1 LETERYKIPVGG
13 EMSYLGYPDF
23 FEPYIKKVEQTRP
36 ARVEKRKKGEEFPFM
51 SLQERQEMLKYHP
64 DYREE
69 GRREIKIGPSKGYRI
84 AHEFV
89 DLLEARSRVDPDKV
103 DLSRVDYETDV
114 LVIGGGGAATV
125 AALIAEENGAQVL
138 IATKLRHGDAN
149 TMMAEGGIQAA
160 TKREKDSPYYHYL
173 DVLGGGHFKN
183 DPDIVAAFV
192 KQAPDALQWLESLG
206 VMFSKFPDGRLG
218 AMHGGGTCRKR
229 MHYCAD
235 LSGLEIMRTVRDEAR
250 NRANIKVLEFSPAVE
265 LILDEHKQCAGAV
278 LYNMETEEYLV
289 ARAKAVILA
298 TGGAGR
304 LHVQGFM
311 TTNHYGATADGIVLG
326 YRAGVPLSFLHTV
339 QYHPTGVVFP
349 EQIEGWLITE
359 RFRSEGSD
367 IVNAHGE
374 KFVNEREPR
383 DVEAARFIK
392 ECLDGNGV
400 PTPTGKVGVW
410 LDSPMLDILHGE
422 GRVRTAFVGKWKVYD
437 RLGIDISKAPMLVYP
452 TLHYQNGGLKD
463 NAECETAVPG
473 LYVAGEVTG
482 GLHGENRLMGN
493 SLMDIVVFGRVAGK
507 NAAIFAREKVKKG
520 KLTLKHVKRYHE
532 ELKEAGITTD
542 RIAPMLLPDYT
553 TPEVKEKQLTVS
565 YLGTLR

>member
-1 LETERYKIPVGG
+1 
-13 EMSYLGYPDF
+13 MSYSGYPDF
-23 FEPYIKKVEQTRP
+23 FKPYIRKVEETRP
-36 ARVEKRKKGEEFPFM
+36 ARVEKSRRGEEFPFM
-51 SLQERQEMLKYHP
+51 SLKERQEMLKYHP

-69 GRREIKIGPSKGYRI
+69 GRREIRIGPNKGYKI

-103 DLSRVDYETDV
+103 GLTRADYKTDV
-114 LVIGGGGAATV
+114 LIIGGGGAATI

-138 IATKLRHGDAN
+138 MATKLRHGDAN

-160 TKREKDSPYYHYL
+160 TKREKDSLYYHYL
-173 DVLGGGHFKN
+173 DAMGGGHFKN
-183 DPDIVAAFV
+183 VPDIVATFV
-192 KQAPDALQWLESLG
+192 KQAPDALQWLEDLG
-206 VMFSKFPDGRLG
+206 VLFSKFPDGRLES
-218 AMHGGGTCRKR
+218 MHGGGTCRKR

-235 LSGLEIMRTVRDEAR
+235 LSGMEIMRVVRDEAR
-250 NRANIKVLEFSPAVE
+250 NRRNIRVLEFSPAVE
-265 LILDEHKQCAGAV
+265 LILNEHGQCAGAL

-289 ARAKAVILA
+289 AKAKVVILA
-298 TGGAGR
+298 TGGSGR
-304 LHVQGFM
+304 LHVQGLM
-311 TTNHYGATADGIVLG
+311 TTNHYGATADGIVIG
-326 YRAGVPLSFLHTV
+326 YRTGASLAFLHTV

-359 RFRSEGSD
+359 RFRAEGAD
-367 IVNAHGE
+367 IVNVHGE

-383 DVEAARFIK
+383 DVESARFIR

-400 PTPTGKVGVW
+400 STPTGKVGVW
-410 LDSPMLDILHGE
+410 LDSPMLDVLHGE

-493 SLMDIVVFGRVAGK
+493 SLMDIVVFGRIAGR
-507 NAAIFAREKVKKG
+507 NAAIFAREKAKEG
-520 KLTLKHVKRYHE
+520 KLTLKHVKRYHK
-532 ELKEAGITTD
+532 ELQEAGIITD
-542 RIAPMLLPDYT
+542 RVAPMLLPDYT
-553 TPEVKEKQLTVS
+553 SPEVKEKQLTVS
-565 YLGTLR
+565 RPRTGG

>member
-1 LETERYKIPVGG
+1 
-13 EMSYLGYPDF
+13 MSYLGYPDF
-23 FEPYIKKVEQTRP
+23 LEPHIRKVEATRP

-51 SLQERQEMLKYHP
+51 SLEERQEILKYHP
-64 DYREE
+64 DYKEE
-69 GRREIKIGPSKGYRI
+69 GRREIRVGASKGYRI

-89 DLLEARSRVDPDKV
+89 DLLEARSKVDPDKV
-103 DLSRVDYETDV
+103 SLSRHDYEADV
-114 LVIGGGGAATV
+114 LIIGGGGAATI
-125 AALIAEENGAQVL
+125 AALIAEANGAQVL

-149 TMMAEGGIQAA
+149 SVMAEGGIQAA
-160 TKREKDSPYYHYL
+160 TKSEKDSPYFHYL
-173 DVLGGGHFKN
+173 DVMGGGHFKN
-183 DPDIVAAFV
+183 DADIVAALV
-192 KQAPDALQWLESLG
+192 KQAPDALRWLESLG
-206 VMFSKFPDGRLG
+206 VIFSKFPDGRLD

-235 LSGLEIMRTVRDEAR
+235 LTGLEIMRTVRDEAR
-250 NRANIKVLEFSPAVE
+250 NRANITVLEFSPAVE
-265 LILDEHKQCAGAV
+265 LILNEHGQVAGAL
-278 LYNMETEEYLV
+278 LYNMETGEYLV
-289 ARAKAVILA
+289 AKARAVILA

-326 YRAGVPLSFLHTV
+326 YRVGVPLAFMHTV

-359 RFRSEGSD
+359 RFRAEGAD
-367 IVNAHGE
+367 ILNAHGE

-383 DVEAARFIK
+383 DVESARFIK

-437 RLGIDISKAPMLVYP
+437 RLGIDMSRAPTLVYP
-452 TLHYQNGGLKD
+452 TLHYQNGGLQD

-493 SLMDIVVFGRVAGK
+493 SLMDIVVFGRIAGR
-507 NAAIFAREKVKKG
+507 NAAIFAREKAKDG
-520 KLTLKHVKRYHE
+520 GLTMEHVKRYHG
-532 ELKEAGITTD
+532 ELEEAGIVTD
-542 RIAPMLLPDYT
+542 RVAPILLPDYAR
-553 TPEVKEKQLTVS
+553 PEVKKKRLTVN
-565 YLGTLR
+565 YLETSM

>member
-1 LETERYKIPVGG
+1 
-13 EMSYLGYPDF
+13 MSYLGYPDF

-36 ARVEKRKKGEEFPFM
+36 ARVEKRKKGDEFPFM
-51 SLQERQEMLKYHP
+51 SLEERQEILKHHP
-64 DYREE
+64 DYKGE
-69 GRREIKIGPSKGYRI
+69 GRREIKVGPNKGYRI

-103 DLSRVDYETDV
+103 DLSRIDYETDV
-114 LVIGGGGAATV
+114 LIIGGGGAATI

-138 IATKLRHGDAN
+138 TATKLRYGDAN

-160 TKREKDSPYYHYL
+160 TKGGKDSLYYHYL
-173 DVLGGGHFKN
+173 DVMGGGHFKN
-183 DPDIVAAFV
+183 DPDIVATFV
-192 KQAPDALQWLESLG
+192 KQAPDALQWLENLG
-206 VMFSKFPDGRLG
+206 VMFSKFPDGRLE

-265 LILDEHKQCAGAV
+265 LILNEHGQCAGAL

-326 YRAGVPLSFLHTV
+326 YRAGVPLAFMHTV

-367 IVNAHGE
+367 ILNVHGE

-383 DVEAARFIK
+383 DVESARFIK
-392 ECLDGNGV
+392 ECLDGKGV
-400 PTPTGKVGVW
+400 PTLTEKVGIW

-473 LYVAGEVTG
+473 LYVAGEITG

-493 SLMDIVVFGRVAGK
+493 SLMDIVVFGRIAGR
-507 NAAIFAREKVKKG
+507 NAAIFVREKAKEG
-520 KLTLKHVKRYHE
+520 KLTLEHVERYRK
-532 ELKEAGITTD
+532 ELEEAGIITD
-542 RIAPMLLPDYT
+542 RVAPMLLPDYT
-553 TPEVKEKQLTVS
+553 RPEVKEKQLTVS

>member
-1 LETERYKIPVGG
+1 
-13 EMSYLGYPDF
+13 MSYLGYPDF
-23 FEPYIKKVEQTRP
+23 FEPYIKKVEATRP
-36 ARVEKRKKGEEFPFM
+36 GRVENRQKGEEFTFM
-51 SLQERQEMLKYHP
+51 SLEERQEMLKYHP
-64 DYREE
+64 DYRDE

-89 DLLEARSRVDPDKV
+89 DLLEARSRVDPDKI

-114 LVIGGGGAATV
+114 LIIGGGGAATI
-125 AALIAEENGAQVL
+125 AAIIAEENGTQVL
-138 IATKLRHGDAN
+138 MATKLRHGDAN

-160 TKREKDSPYYHYL
+160 SKTGKDSPYYHYL
-173 DVLGGGHFKN
+173 DVQGGGHFKN
-183 DPDIVAAFV
+183 DPDIVATFV
-192 KQAPDALQWLESLG
+192 KQAPDALQWLEGLG
-206 VMFSKFPDGRLG
+206 VMFSKSPDGTLG

-235 LSGLEIMRTVRDEAR
+235 LSGMEIMRTVRDEAR
-250 NRANIKVLEFSPAVE
+250 NRPNIKVLEFSPAVE
-265 LILDEHKQCAGAV
+265 LVLNEYGQCAGAV
-278 LYNMETEEYLV
+278 LYNMETEEYSV

-311 TTNHYGATADGIVLG
+311 TTNHYGATADGVVLG

-367 IVNAHGE
+367 IVNANGE

-392 ECLDGNGV
+392 ECLDGKGV

-493 SLMDIVVFGRVAGK
+493 SLMDLVVFGRIAGK
-507 NAAIFAREKVKKG
+507 NAALFAREKARDG
-520 KLTLKHVKRYHE
+520 EPTLKHVKAYLK
-532 ELKEAGITTD
+532 ELKDAGIKTD
-542 RIAPMLLPDYT
+542 RVAPMLLPDYT
-553 TPEVKEKQLTVS
+553 PAEVKEKQLTVS
-565 YLGTLR
+565 YLGSLR

>member
-1 LETERYKIPVGG
+1 
-13 EMSYLGYPDF
+13 
-23 FEPYIKKVEQTRP
+23 
-36 ARVEKRKKGEEFPFM
+36 
-51 SLQERQEMLKYHP
+51 
-64 DYREE
+64 
-69 GRREIKIGPSKGYRI
+69 
-84 AHEFV
+84 
-89 DLLEARSRVDPDKV
+89 
-103 DLSRVDYETDV
+103 
-114 LVIGGGGAATV
+114 
-125 AALIAEENGAQVL
+125 
-138 IATKLRHGDAN
+138 
-149 TMMAEGGIQAA
+149 
-160 TKREKDSPYYHYL
+160 
-173 DVLGGGHFKN
+173 VLGGGHFKN
-183 DPDIVAAFV
+183 DPDVVAAFV

-206 VMFSKFPDGRLG
+206 VMFSKFPDGRLVT
-218 AMHGGGTCRKR
+218 MHGGGTCRKR

-235 LSGLEIMRTVRDEAR
+235 LSGMEIMRTVRDEAR
-250 NRANIKVLEFSPAVE
+250 NRPNITVLEFSPAVE
-265 LILDEHKQCAGAV
+265 LILNEHGQCAGAV

-367 IVNAHGE
+367 IVNANGE

-383 DVEAARFIK
+383 DVEASRFIK

-422 GRVRTAFVGKWKVYD
+422 GRVSTAFVGKWKVYD

-493 SLMDIVVFGRVAGK
+493 SLMDIVVFGRIAGR
-507 NAAIFAREKVKKG
+507 NAAMFASEKARDG
-520 KLTLKHVKRYHE
+520 ELTLEHVKAYLK
-532 ELKEAGITTD
+532 ELKEAGIKTD
-542 RIAPMLLPDYT
+542 RVAPMLLPDYT
-553 TPEVKEKQLTVS
+553 PTGVKEKQLTVS
-565 YLGTLR
+565 YLGSLR

>member
-1 LETERYKIPVGG
+1 
-13 EMSYLGYPDF
+13 MSYLGYPDF
-23 FEPYIKKVEQTRP
+23 FEPYIKKVEGTRP
-36 ARVEKRKKGEEFPFM
+36 ARIEKRKKGEEFTFM
-51 SLQERQEMLKYHP
+51 SLEERQDMLKYHP
-64 DYREE
+64 DYKEE
-69 GRREIKIGPSKGYRI
+69 GRREIKVGSSKGYRI

-89 DLLEARSRVDPDKV
+89 DLLEAKSRVDPDRV
-103 DLSRVDYETDV
+103 DLSTVDYETDV

-125 AALIAEENGAQVL
+125 AALIAQENGAQVL
-138 IATKLRHGDAN
+138 MATKLRHGDSN

-235 LSGLEIMRTVRDEAR
+235 LSGMEIMRTVRDEAR
-250 NRANIKVLEFSPAVE
+250 NRPNIKVLEFSPAVE
-265 LILDEHKQCAGAV
+265 LILNEHGQCAGAV

-298 TGGAGR
+298 TGGSGR

-359 RFRSEGSD
+359 RFRSEGAD
-367 IVNAHGE
+367 VLNVHGE

-383 DVEAARFIK
+383 DVESARFIK

-463 NAECETAVPG
+463 NAECETVLPG

-493 SLMDIVVFGRVAGK
+493 SLMDIVVFGRIAGK
-507 NAAIFAREKVKKG
+507 NAAVFAREKAKDG
-520 KLTLKHVKRYHE
+520 ELTLKHVKAYLK
-532 ELKEAGITTD
+532 ELKEAGIVTD
-542 RIAPMLLPDYT
+542 RVAPMLLPDYT
-553 TPEVKEKQLTVS
+553 TSEVKEKQLTVS

>member
-1 LETERYKIPVGG
+1 
-13 EMSYLGYPDF
+13 MSYLGYPDF
-23 FEPYIKKVEQTRP
+23 FKPYIKKVEETRP
-36 ARVEKRKKGEEFPFM
+36 ARVEKRRRGEEFPFM
-51 SLQERQEMLKYHP
+51 SLKERQEMLRYHP
-64 DYREE
+64 DYKEE
-69 GRREIKIGPSKGYRI
+69 GRREIKVGPNKGYKI

-103 DLSRVDYETDV
+103 DLTRADYETDV
-114 LVIGGGGAATV
+114 LIIGGGGAATI

-138 IATKLRHGDAN
+138 MATKLRHGDAN

-160 TKREKDSPYYHYL
+160 TKRKKDSPYYHYL
-173 DVLGGGHFKN
+173 DVMGGGHFKN
-183 DPDIVAAFV
+183 DPDIVATFV
-192 KQAPDALQWLESLG
+192 KQAPDALQWLENLG
-206 VMFSKFPDGRLG
+206 VLFSKFPDGRLE

-229 MHYCAD
+229 MYYCAD
-235 LSGLEIMRTVRDEAR
+235 LSGMEIMRVVRDEAR
-250 NRANIKVLEFSPAVE
+250 NRRNIRVLEFSPAVE
-265 LILDEHKQCAGAV
+265 LILNEHGQCAGAL

-289 ARAKAVILA
+289 AKAKVVVLA
-298 TGGAGR
+298 TGGSGR

-311 TTNHYGATADGIVLG
+311 TTNHYGATADGIVIG
-326 YRAGVPLSFLHTV
+326 YRAGASLAFLHTV

-359 RFRSEGSD
+359 RFRAEGAD
-367 IVNAHGE
+367 IVNVHGE

-383 DVEAARFIK
+383 DVESARFIR

-400 PTPTGKVGVW
+400 PTPTGKVGAW
-410 LDSPMLDILHGE
+410 LDSPMLDVLHGE

-493 SLMDIVVFGRVAGK
+493 SLMDIVVFGRIAGR
-507 NAAIFAREKVKKG
+507 NAAIFAREKAKEG
-520 KLTLKHVKRYHE
+520 KLTLKHVKRYHK
-532 ELKEAGITTD
+532 ELQEAGIITD
-542 RIAPMLLPDYT
+542 RVAPMLLPDYT
-553 TPEVKEKQLTVS
+553 SPEVKEKQLTVS
-565 YLGTLR
+565 RPRTGG

>member
-1 LETERYKIPVGG
+1 
-13 EMSYLGYPDF
+13 MSYLGYPDF
-23 FEPYIKKVEQTRP
+23 FEPYIKKVEGTRP
-36 ARVEKRKKGEEFPFM
+36 ARLEKRKKGEEFTFM

-64 DYREE
+64 DYKEE
-69 GRREIKIGPSKGYRI
+69 GRREIKVGPSKGYRI

-89 DLLEARSRVDPDKV
+89 DLLEARSRVDPDKI
-103 DLSRVDYETDV
+103 DLSGVDWETDV

-125 AALIAEENGAQVL
+125 AALIAGENGARVL
-138 IATKLRHGDAN
+138 MATKLRHGDAN

-160 TKREKDSPYYHYL
+160 SKREKDSPYYHYL

-183 DPDIVAAFV
+183 DPDVVAAFV

-206 VMFSKFPDGRLG
+206 VMFSKFPDGRLVT
-218 AMHGGGTCRKR
+218 MHGGGTCRKR

-235 LSGLEIMRTVRDEAR
+235 LSGMEIMRTVRDEAR
-250 NRANIKVLEFSPAVE
+250 NRPNITVLEFSPAVE
-265 LILDEHKQCAGAV
+265 LILNEHGQCGGAV

-289 ARAKAVILA
+289 ATAKAVILA
-298 TGGAGR
+298 TGGGGR

-367 IVNAHGE
+367 IVNANGE

-383 DVEAARFIK
+383 DVEASRFIK

-422 GRVRTAFVGKWKVYD
+422 GRVSTAFVGKWKVYD

-493 SLMDIVVFGRVAGK
+493 SLMDIVVFGRIAGR
-507 NAAIFAREKVKKG
+507 NAAMFASEKARDG
-520 KLTLKHVKRYHE
+520 ELTLEHVKAYLKE
-532 ELKEAGITTD
+532 FKEAGIKTD
-542 RIAPMLLPDYT
+542 RVAPMLLPDYT
-553 TPEVKEKQLTVS
+553 PTEVKEKQLTVS
-565 YLGTLR
+565 YLGSLR

>member
-1 LETERYKIPVGG
+1 
-13 EMSYLGYPDF
+13 MSYLGYPDF
-23 FEPYIKKVEQTRP
+23 FEPYIRKVEGTRP

-51 SLQERQEMLKYHP
+51 SLQERQDMLKYHP
-64 DYREE
+64 DYKEE

-89 DLLEARSRVDPDKV
+89 DLLEARGRVDPDKV
-103 DLSRVDYETDV
+103 DLSRVDYQTDV

-125 AALIAEENGAQVL
+125 AALIAEESGAQVL
-138 IATKLRHGDAN
+138 MATKLRHGDSN

-160 TKREKDSPYYHYL
+160 SKGTKDSPYYHYL

-192 KQAPDALQWLESLG
+192 RQAPDALQWLEGLG
-206 VMFSKFPDGRLG
+206 VMFSKSPDGTLG

-235 LSGLEIMRTVRDEAR
+235 LSGMEIMRTVRDEAR
-250 NRANIKVLEFSPAVE
+250 NRPNIRVLEFSPAVE
-265 LILDEHKQCAGAV
+265 LVLNEYGQCAGAV
-278 LYNMETEEYLV
+278 LYNMETEEYSV
-289 ARAKAVILA
+289 ARARAVVLA

-311 TTNHYGATADGIVLG
+311 TTNHYGATADGVVLG

-367 IVNAHGE
+367 VINANGD

-392 ECLDGNGV
+392 ECLDDKGV

-410 LDSPMLDILHGE
+410 LDSPMLDILRGE

-463 NAECETAVPG
+463 NAECETVVPG

-493 SLMDIVVFGRVAGK
+493 SLMDLVVFGRIAGR
-507 NAAIFAREKVKKG
+507 NAAVFAKEKARDG
-520 KLTLKHVKRYHE
+520 ELSLKHVKAYLK
-532 ELKEAGITTD
+532 ELKDAGIKTD
-542 RIAPMLLPDYT
+542 RVAPMLLPDYT
-553 TPEVKEKQLTVS
+553 PAEVKEKQLTVS
-565 YLGTLR
+565 YLGSLR

>member
-1 LETERYKIPVGG
+1 
-13 EMSYLGYPDF
+13 MSYLGYPDF

-51 SLQERQEMLKYHP
+51 SLQERQDMLKYHP
-64 DYREE
+64 DYKDE

-89 DLLEARSRVDPDKV
+89 DLLEARSRVDPDEV
-103 DLSRVDYETDV
+103 NLSRIDYETDV
-114 LVIGGGGAATV
+114 LIIGGGGAATI
-125 AALIAEENGAQVL
+125 AALIAEENGARVL

-149 TMMAEGGIQAA
+149 TMMAEGGIQGAS
-160 TKREKDSPYYHYL
+160 KGEKDSPYYHYL
-173 DVLGGGHFKN
+173 DVMGGGHFKN

-192 KQAPDALQWLESLG
+192 KQAPDALRWLEGLG
-206 VMFSKFPDGRLG
+206 VMFSKSPDGSLG

-235 LSGLEIMRTVRDEAR
+235 LSGMEIMRTVRDEAR
-250 NRANIKVLEFSPAVE
+250 NKKNIKVLEFSPAVE
-265 LILDEHKQCAGAV
+265 LILNRYGQCAGAV
-278 LYNMETEEYLV
+278 HYNMETEEYLV
-289 ARAKAVILA
+289 AKAKALILA
-298 TGGAGR
+298 TGGSGR
-304 LHVQGFM
+304 LHIQGFM
-311 TTNHYGATADGIVLG
+311 TTNHYGATADGIVIG

-367 IVNAHGE
+367 VLNVNGE

-383 DVEAARFIK
+383 DVESARFIK
-392 ECLDGNGV
+392 ECLDGKGV
-400 PTPTGKVGVW
+400 PTPTGKVGIW

-463 NAECETAVPG
+463 NAECETVVPG

-493 SLMDIVVFGRVAGK
+493 SLMDIVVFGRIAGE
-507 NAAIFAREKVKKG
+507 NAATFARERARDGELILDHVRAY
-520 KLTLKHVKRYHE
+520 LK
-532 ELKEAGITTD
+532 ELKEAGIKTD
-542 RIAPMLLPDYT
+542 RVAPMLLPDYT
-553 TPEVKEKQLTVS
+553 TAEVKEKQLTVS
-565 YLGTLR
+565 RLGTLR

>member
-1 LETERYKIPVGG
+1 
-13 EMSYLGYPDF
+13 MSYLGYPDF
-23 FEPYIKKVEQTRP
+23 FEPYIKKVEGTRP

-51 SLQERQEMLKYHP
+51 SLEERQEMLKYHP
-64 DYREE
+64 DYKDE
-69 GRREIKIGPSKGYRI
+69 GRREIKVGPSKGYRI

-89 DLLEARSRVDPDKV
+89 DLLEAKSRVDPDKI

-125 AALIAEENGAQVL
+125 AALIAEESGAQVL
-138 IATKLRHGDAN
+138 MATKLRHGDAN

-160 TKREKDSPYYHYL
+160 SKTGKDSPYYHYL

-183 DPDIVAAFV
+183 DPEIVAAFV
-192 KQAPDALQWLESLG
+192 KQAPDALQWLEGLG
-206 VMFSKFPDGRLG
+206 VMFSKSADGTLG

-235 LSGLEIMRTVRDEAR
+235 LSGMEIMRTVRDEAR
-250 NRANIKVLEFSPAVE
+250 NRPNIKVLEFSPAVE
-265 LILDEHKQCAGAV
+265 LVLNEYGQCAGAV
-278 LYNMETEEYLV
+278 LYNMETEEYSV

-311 TTNHYGATADGIVLG
+311 TTNHYGATADGVVLG

-367 IVNAHGE
+367 IINANGE

-392 ECLDGNGV
+392 ECLDGKGV
-400 PTPTGKVGVW
+400 PTSTGKVGVW

-463 NAECETAVPG
+463 NAECETVVPG

-493 SLMDIVVFGRVAGK
+493 SLMDLVVFGRIAGR
-507 NAAIFAREKVKKG
+507 NAAVFAREKARDG
-520 KLTLKHVKRYHE
+520 GLTLKHVKAYLK
-532 ELKEAGITTD
+532 ELKGAGIKTD
-542 RIAPMLLPDYT
+542 RVAPMLLPDYT
-553 TPEVKEKQLTVS
+553 PAEVKEKQLTVS
-565 YLGTLR
+565 YLGSLR